1 MKRTAAKSRKVSNTV
16 EEYVAAL
23 PEAARAQVQRMRE
36 LVRSAMPA
44 DATETISYGIPAF
57 KRKKVLVWYAG
68 FAKHCSLFPTA
79 AVIARFRSDL
89 KLFSVSKGTIQFPLD
104 KPLPARL
111 IKRILRARIAEV
123 E

>member
-36 LVRSAMPA
+36 LVRSAMPS